1 MPTSFNA
8 GRLALATTLALTLL
22 GFARMSFANDA
33 ALVADAKHTIG
44 VFKKTAP
51 GIDKFFRNSAG
62 YVVCPGIGK
71 GGESPRQS
79 GAQTGPNRIRR
90 AGERR
95 GPQVG
100 RGRQRQVCQWRR
112 RVHGA

>member
-1 MPTSFNA
+1 MPSECYDVRNTPLTWQGPRSKGYGHGRRPSPSTYNRTMPTSFNA

-62 YVVCPGIGK
+62 
-71 GGESPRQS
+71 
-79 GAQTGPNRIRR
+79 
-90 AGERR
+90 
-95 GPQVG
+95 
-100 RGRQRQVCQWRR
+100 
-112 RVHGA
+112 